1 MTHGGRVKQ
10 TRHSNTFATELFFNL
25 EAMSAVLEALVS
37 LFFAILLELHVPEKK
52 SKYFMFQL
60 FFLTAFCVLMRC
72 VKILADLSA

>member
-1 MTHGGRVKQ
+1 MSHGGKVRQ
-10 TRHSNTFATELFFNL
+10 TGHLNTTAIFAIVLFSGYG
-25 EAMSAVLEALVS
+25 EAEAAVLEALV
-37 LFFAILLELHVPEKK
+37 FAILLKLPEKK